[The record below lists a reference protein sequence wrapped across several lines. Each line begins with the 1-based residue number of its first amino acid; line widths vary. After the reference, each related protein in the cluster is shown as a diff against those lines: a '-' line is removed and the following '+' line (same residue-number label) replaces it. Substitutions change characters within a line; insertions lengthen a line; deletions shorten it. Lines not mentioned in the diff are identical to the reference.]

1 MQIAARLLA
10 PNVARNMARRR
21 ITHKFIGGPDMSQH
35 FDAVVIG
42 TGQGG
47 SPLAVRLAQSGRRT
61 AVIERH
67 LFGGTCVNVGCTPT
81 KTYVASARAAHVA
94 RTAAS
99 YGVMIG
105 GDIVVDMA
113 RVKARKDAVIA
124 GSREGVEKWLRGTK
138 HLSVF
143 NGHARFIGTHALR
156 IEASD
161 GTTQDIDADEIFINT
176 GTRAAV
182 PSIEGLDRVPYLT
195 NSTVLELT
203 QLPEHLVIVGASYIA
218 LEFGQ
223 MFRRFGSR
231 VTLLVR
237 GERILTREDA
247 DVAQAMQD
255 VLAREGVEFRFGT
268 EIERVEASAQ
278 GVRIHTGDAA
288 IDASHLLFATG
299 RIPNTD
305 DLGLEHAGIEPNRHG
320 MIDVDGQLRT
330 KIDGIWALGDVN
342 GRGAFTHTSWNDY
355 EVIASNVLDGESR
368 SVDDRIMTYA
378 VFVDPPFARVGMS
391 EEEVRKDGRDALI
404 ATMPMSRVGRAKER
418 GETDGFMKALVD
430 ARTERILGASI
441 FGIEGD
447 EAIHA
452 FVDIMNADASY
463 KVLQRAMHIHP
474 TVSELIPTLLGMLKP
489 LKPMKPLRH

>member
-1 MQIAARLLA
+1 
-10 PNVARNMARRR
+10 MA
-21 ITHKFIGGPDMSQH
+21 QH

-47 SPLAVRLAQSGRRT
+47 SPLAVRLAQSGKRT

-94 RTAAS
+94 RTAAQ

-105 GDIVVDMA
+105 GDITIDMA
-113 RVKARKDAVIA
+113 RVKARKDEVIG
-124 GSREGVEKWLRGTK
+124 GSRTGIEAWLRGTENVT
-138 HLSVF
+138 VF
-143 NGHARFIGTHALR
+143 KGHARFTGPHALS
-156 IEASD
+156 IEAAD
-161 GTTQDIDADEIFINT
+161 GSTQDIGADLVFINT

-182 PSIEGLDRVPYLT
+182 PEVDGLERVPYLT
-195 NSTVLELT
+195 NSTILELT
-203 QLPEHLVIVGASYIA
+203 EVPEHLVIVGASYIA

-237 GERILTREDA
+237 GKRILTREDE
-247 DVAQAMQD
+247 DVARAMQG
-255 VLAREGVEFRFGT
+255 VLAREGVAFRFGAQ
-268 EIERVEASAQ
+268 IGRVEPSAG
-278 GVRIHTGDAA
+278 GVRIVCGDET

-299 RIPNTD
+299 RTPNTD
-305 DLGLEHAGIEPNRHG
+305 DLGLTQAGIAVNRHG

-330 KIDGIWALGDVN
+330 KVEGVYALGDVN

-355 EVIASNVLDGESR
+355 EIIASNLLDGESR
-368 SVDDRIMTYA
+368 SVDTRIMAYA

-391 EEEVRKDGRDALI
+391 EEEVRKDGREALI
-404 ATMPMSRVGRAKER
+404 ATMPMSRVGRARER

-430 ARTERILGASI
+430 ARTQRFLGAAI
-441 FGIEGD
+441 YGIEGD
-447 EAIHA
+447 EVIHT
-452 FVDIMNADASY
+452 FIDIMNADAPFTT
-463 KVLQRAMHIHP
+463 LQRAMHIHP
-474 TVSELIPTLLGMLKP
+474 TVSELIPTLLEGLGV
-489 LKPMKPLRH
+489 LR

>member
-1 MQIAARLLA
+1 
-10 PNVARNMARRR
+10 
-21 ITHKFIGGPDMSQH
+21 MSQH

-94 RTAAS
+94 RTAAQ

-105 GDIVVDMA
+105 GDITIDMA
-113 RVKARKDAVIA
+113 RVKARKDEVIE
-124 GSREGVEKWLRGTK
+124 GSRTGIEKWLRETEN
-138 HLSVF
+138 LTVF
-143 NGHARFIGTHALR
+143 KGHGRFTGPHALS
-156 IEASD
+156 IETND
-161 GTTQDIDADEIFINT
+161 GSMQAIDADLIVINT
-176 GTRAAV
+176 GTRAVV
-182 PSIEGLDRVPYLT
+182 PRVDGLERVPYLT

-203 QLPEHLVIVGASYIA
+203 EVPAHLVIVGASYIA

-231 VTLLVR
+231 VTVLVR
-237 GERILTREDA
+237 GERILTREDE
-247 DVAQAMQD
+247 DVARAMQD
-255 VLAREGVEFRFGT
+255 VFAREGVEFRFGAQ
-268 EIERVEASAQ
+268 ISRVEPSTS
-278 GVRIHTGDAA
+278 GVRIFSGDEV

-299 RIPNTD
+299 RTPNTD
-305 DLGLEHAGIEPNRHG
+305 DLGLEHAGIAVNRHG

-330 KIDGIWALGDVN
+330 EVQGIYALGDVN

-355 EVIASNVLDGESR
+355 EIIASNLLDGESR
-368 SVDDRIMTYA
+368 SVDTRIMAYA

-391 EEEVRKDGRDALI
+391 EEEVRRDGREALI
-404 ATMPMSRVGRAKER
+404 ATMPMSRVGRARER

-430 ARTERILGASI
+430 ARTLRFLGAAI
-441 FGIEGD
+441 YGIEGD
-447 EAIHA
+447 EAIHT
-452 FVDIMNADASY
+452 FIDIMNADAPY
-463 KVLQRAMHIHP
+463 ATLQRAMHIHP
-474 TVSELIPTLLGMLKP
+474 TVSELIPTLLEGLKP
-489 LKPMKPLRH
+489 LR